1 MKVPTH
7 KGKNLQHVYFD
18 WNKTQINVLFDDAED
33 DIVLKDLDSLMD
45 MLTEPSVII
54 GEATFE
60 SFQLEKR
67 RNVIARAMREGH
79 TLLTTPNRATGR
91 WRKAM
96 YPEYNNKPLPD
107 NLAVKVIRHIASQ
120 TDTHL
125 KIPAF
130 PDSSWV
136 TVREAANSKLMR
148 LRSEFR
154 WAYGPRGGRKVVS
167 AKDDYADDLIQL
179 LPEYVTLTAKQKL
192 ALGDGK
198 EYNKTVVAA
207 VGVTAE
213 YVDNIK
219 DFDRL
224 SGMYH
229 HGYPSQ
235 IRSDLHHW
243 RWRFLKGQVDLTLS
257 QYRREIRWLF
267 HQIRSVQ
274 A

>member
-1 MKVPTH
+1 M
-7 KGKNLQHVYFD
+7 QHVYFD

-60 SFQLEKR
+60 SFQLAKR
-67 RNVIARAMREGH
+67 QHVIERAKREGH

-91 WRKAM
+91 WRKIM

-107 NLAVKVIRHIASQ
+107 NLAVKVIRHIATQ
-120 TDTHL
+120 TKTHL
-125 KIPAF
+125 KVPAF
-130 PDSSWV
+130 PDSEWV
-136 TVREAANSKLMR
+136 IIRENANDMLMN

-154 WAYGPRGGRKVVS
+154 WTYGPRGGRKVVS
-167 AKDDYADDLIQL
+167 AKDDYADDIIQT

-207 VGVTAE
+207 VAVAAE
-213 YVDNIK
+213 HVDNIS

-224 SGMYH
+224 SGLYH

-243 RWRFLKGQVDLTLS
+243 RWRFLKGKVDLTLS
-257 QYRREIRWLF
+257 DFRREVRWLF
-267 HQIRSVQ
+267 HQIRSV
-274 A
+274 

>member
-1 MKVPTH
+1 M
-7 KGKNLQHVYFD
+7 QHVYFD

-60 SFQLEKR
+60 SFQLAKR
-67 RNVIARAMREGH
+67 KHVMDRASKDGH
-79 TLLTTPNRATGR
+79 ILLTTPNRATGR
-91 WRKAM
+91 WRKQL
-96 YPEYNNKPLPD
+96 YPEYNGKPLPD
-107 NLAVKVIRHIASQ
+107 NLAVKVIRHIA
-120 TDTHL
+120 TKTNTHL
-125 KIPAF
+125 KVPGF
-130 PDSSWV
+130 PDPAWV
-136 TVREAANSKLMR
+136 QIREAANYRLMT

-167 AKDDYADDLIQL
+167 EKDDYADELIQG
-179 LPEYVTLTAKQKL
+179 LPEYSTLTSKQKL

-207 VGVTAE
+207 VGVAAE
-213 YVDNIK
+213 FASNTEE
-219 DFDRL
+219 FDSL

-243 RWRFLKGQVDLTLS
+243 RWRFLRDKVNLTLS
-257 QYRREIRWLF
+257 EYRRELRWLF
-267 HQIRSVQ
+267 HQISK
-274 A
+274 